1 MPTLPTSPVTA
12 EPNRPPSGAAAAL
25 PEGFGVALDEGT
37 SLWAGDRVATGGSPW
52 KVVRM
57 GAAAVPLL
65 GELRAAGKRG
75 VVFGS
80 PLGRALARQLL
91 DHGFA
96 RPVPPPVSGP
106 HDVTVVVPAYGRP
119 DELELTLKA
128 VRGLPVVVVDDASPD
143 PEPLRRLAETYGAR
157 LVRHAVNRG
166 PAAARDTG
174 LRTVSTAFTAF
185 VDSDCRPEPGW
196 LDALMP
202 HFADPKVAVVAPRIV
217 PDTVSGRLLARYEA
231 ARSALDMGERPAL
244 VRPGA
249 KLGFV
254 PSATLVVRNAA
265 LGAPAFDA
273 ALRLGEDVDFVWRTA
288 DLGWHVRYQPE
299 ARVVHTPRLDPKAWA
314 KRRHEYG
321 TSAPDLENRHPGR
334 LVPARPSAWNLATL
348 GLVTYRRPVSA
359 AVSVAVTTYLLRRSL
374 AGTSDDWKLSA
385 AIVAKGVTADAAA
398 LGHALRR
405 EWWPLGLVCLAA
417 SPRSRLAR
425 AACAAMLTPIAYEW
439 ATRRPAVDPLRYTA
453 LRLMEDVS
461 YGSGVTAAAWRA
473 RTLAPLLPRVRMPFP
488 KRAKS

>member
-1 MPTLPTSPVTA
+1 MTNPPLPA
-12 EPNRPPSGAAAAL
+12 EPSRPPSGAEAAL
-25 PEGFGVALDEGT
+25 PEGFGIALDQGT
-37 SLWAGDRVATGGSPW
+37 SLWSGDRVATGGSPW

-65 GELRAAGKRG
+65 AELRAAGRQG
-75 VVFGS
+75 VVFRS

-96 RPVPPPVSGP
+96 RPIPVPAPGP

-119 DELELTLKA
+119 DELEGTLKA
-128 VRGLPVVVVDDASPD
+128 VRGLPVIVVDDASPD
-143 PEPLRRLAETYGAR
+143 PEPLRRVAEAYGAR
-157 LVRHAVNRG
+157 LVRHAENQG

-174 LRTVSTAFTAF
+174 LRLVRTAFTAF

-196 LDALMP
+196 LDVLMP
-202 HFADPKVAVVAPRIV
+202 YFTDPKVAVVAPRVV
-217 PDTVSGRLLARYEA
+217 PDAADGGLLARYEA
-231 ARSALDMGERPAL
+231 ARSALDMGPKPAL

-254 PSATLVVRNAA
+254 PSATLLVRNAA

-273 ALRLGEDVDFVWRTA
+273 DLRLGEDVDFIWRTA

-299 ARVVHTPRLDPKAWA
+299 ARVAHTPRLDPTAWA
-314 KRRHEYG
+314 RRRHEYG
-321 TSAPDLENRHPGR
+321 TSAPDLESRHPGR

-348 GLVTYRRPVSA
+348 GLATYGRPISA
-359 AVSVAVTTYLLRRSL
+359 AVSVAATTFLLRRSL
-374 AGTSDDWKLSA
+374 KGTSDDWKLSTV
-385 AIVAKGVTADAAA
+385 IVAKGVTADAAA

-405 EWWPLGLVCLAA
+405 EWWPLGLACLAA

-425 AACAAMLTPIAYEW
+425 AASAAMLAPIALEW
-439 ATRRPAVDPLRYTA
+439 ITERPAVDPVRYTA
-453 LRLMEDVS
+453 LRLVEDVS
-461 YGSGVTAAAWRA
+461 YGSGVTASAWRA
-473 RTLAPLLPRVRMPFP
+473 RTLAPLLPRIRMPFAERKKP
-488 KRAKS
+488 G